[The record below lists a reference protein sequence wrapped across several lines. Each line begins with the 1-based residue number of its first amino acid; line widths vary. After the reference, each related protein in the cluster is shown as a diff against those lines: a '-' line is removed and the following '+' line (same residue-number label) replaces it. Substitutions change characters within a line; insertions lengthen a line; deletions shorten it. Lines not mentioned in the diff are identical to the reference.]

1 MPVPALPSETPS
13 LSAICDK
20 AQEVFSKRPCLWQL
34 KIAEAFLK
42 GDRDIVCI
50 AGTGMGKTLTFWLPL
65 LFCPRGI
72 QIVVTPLNQLGQ
84 QNVDS
89 LWKAGIRS
97 IAINAETATW
107 DNFRAS
113 TNNHESNGGL
123 LFSGN
128 SKP

>member
-1 MPVPALPSETPS
+1 MPTPSSETPS
-13 LSAICDK
+13 LSAIREK
-20 AQEVFSKRPCLWQL
+20 AQQTFSKRPCLWQL
-34 KIAEAFLK
+34 TIAEAFLK

-65 LFCPRGI
+65 LFCSTGS

-89 LWKAGIRS
+89 LRLAGIQS

-107 DNFRAS
+107 DNFRVS
-113 TNNHESNGGL
+113 WNTLNVR
-123 LFSGN
+123 
-128 SKP
+128 

>member
-1 MPVPALPSETPS
+1 MSVPALPLETPS
-13 LSAICDK
+13 LSAIRDK

-50 AGTGMGKTLTFWLPL
+50 AGTGIGKTLTFWLPL

-89 LWKAGIRS
+89 LQKAGIRS
-97 IAINAETATW
+97 IAINAETASS
-107 DNFRAS
+107 DNF
-113 TNNHESNGGL
+113 
-123 LFSGN
+123 
-128 SKP
+128 